1 MRIILMLTGGVVL
14 FLVVG
19 IGYIWITTPAQ
30 LVEVAIIKADTKPY
44 KVQPVN
50 PGGEVINNIESSL
63 LNTLDNPGDPLQG
76 GEVLSPPDPTP
87 ELPPIDVTIT
97 ADPATNMPDDLSS
110 TVEASSSSDQ
120 TDNLA
125 DNTESPDETLPIL
138 GGEAEPISEDP
149 ALDEASNVITAES
162 GQAIADNAATAPVS
176 EDTTNGSDQA
186 TSSEQSDTA
195 SPETNGLT
203 ETADSAGVPIP
214 KPSLNRVRSTT
225 GTPLYRVQ
233 LAAFKNEQ
241 KAMQVAALLM
251 EKHRSRLGQSTV
263 GITLHDAK
271 EQGIFWRVVTDP
283 MPRGDASNL
292 CKTLKSAGQD
302 CILRK
307 ID

>member
-1 MRIILMLTGGVVL
+1 MRIILMMTGAVVL

-19 IGYIWITTPAQ
+19 IGYIWITTPVQ

-44 KVQPVN
+44 KIQPVN

-63 LNTLDNPGDPLQG
+63 LNTLDNPSDIPLG

-97 ADPATNMPDDLSS
+97 ADALTDDQNPSLSSAEASLPDDQIESL
-110 TVEASSSSDQ
+110 TDETTASDENQEGLETSSD
-120 TDNLA
+120 D
-125 DNTESPDETLPIL
+125 TLT
-138 GGEAEPISEDP
+138 
-149 ALDEASNVITAES
+149 DEASNTVTAETN
-162 GQAIADNAATAPVS
+162 QEETAPLS
-176 EDTTNGSDQA
+176 DETATTDLAPEAIVKSDDA
-186 TSSEQSDTA
+186 SSERNVQ
-195 SPETNGLT
+195 T
-203 ETADSAGVPIP
+203 ETAETAGIPLP
-214 KPSLNRVRSTT
+214 KPSLNRVRSET

-251 EKHRSRLGQSTV
+251 EKHRSRLGQSSV
-263 GITLHDAK
+263 GITLHDAA

>member
-1 MRIILMLTGGVVL
+1 MRIILMLTGAVVL

-30 LVEVAIIKADTKPY
+30 LVEVAIIKADDKPY

-50 PGGEVINNIESSL
+50 PGGEVINNTESSL
-63 LNTLDNPGDPLQG
+63 LNTLDNPGDILLG
-76 GEVLSPPDPTP
+76 GEVLSPPDPAP
-87 ELPPIDVTIT
+87 ELPPIDVTIQ
-97 ADPATNMPDDLSS
+97 ADPLVENQDTDLSS
-110 TVEASSSSDQ
+110 AEATLSVDQMDHVSDAASDNQTEAERNAEAAVSDEVEEAEVKEATAEAVIAETDQ
-120 TDNLA
+120 EDTAAPQSKDEPAITPQA
-125 DNTESPDETLPIL
+125 DAVEESEIASPDN
-138 GGEAEPISEDP
+138 S
-149 ALDEASNVITAES
+149 
-162 GQAIADNAATAPVS
+162 AP
-176 EDTTNGSDQA
+176 
-186 TSSEQSDTA
+186 
-195 SPETNGLT
+195 T
-203 ETADSAGVPIP
+203 ETAENAGVPLP

-251 EKHRSRLGQSTV
+251 EKHRSRLGQSSV
-263 GITLHDAK
+263 GITLHDAA